1 MFNKDFTGCTAARD
15 PATHEN
21 NGSNIC
27 RSRVTATIIR
37 MYACCN
43 NKYVC
48 NENNCHLQLV
58 PVCFGIDR
66 ARPHSPLLAAVLWE
80 HYCTTHARK
89 KWTQV
94 RVAASGS
101 TGNWE
106 HFFCVYFFWLA
117 AFFQQQQID
126 IQNKLHRYI
135 PPENR
140 YLLGCVWWCV
150 PPAIDHTTFMDSTA
164 ACRHQNNIIV

>member
-1 MFNKDFTGCTAARD
+1 M
-15 PATHEN
+15 
-21 NGSNIC
+21 
-27 RSRVTATIIR
+27 
-37 MYACCN
+37 
-43 NKYVC
+43 
-48 NENNCHLQLV
+48 
-58 PVCFGIDR
+58 
-66 ARPHSPLLAAVLWE
+66 
-80 HYCTTHARK
+80 
-89 KWTQV
+89 

-106 HFFCVYFFWLA
+106 HFFCFFFFWLA